1 MMSKL
6 KFLIVFLILSSAL
19 FSQDPV
25 KTDSSKEKK
34 PKKAKSKLEKR
45 DKAYKVKFKKH
56 LKEREK

>member
-1 MMSKL
+1 
-6 KFLIVFLILSSAL
+6 LILSSAL

-25 KTDSSKEKK
+25 MTDTSKEKK

-56 LKEREK
+56 LKEHEK